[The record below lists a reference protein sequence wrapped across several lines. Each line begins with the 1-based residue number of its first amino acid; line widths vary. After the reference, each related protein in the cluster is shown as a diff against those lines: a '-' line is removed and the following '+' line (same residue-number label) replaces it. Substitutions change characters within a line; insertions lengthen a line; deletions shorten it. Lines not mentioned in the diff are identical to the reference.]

1 MKPKQNETMKTF
13 TATIEAPSHAMAKQI
28 ASAWSHK
35 TMRGH
40 DISSARPDGST
51 SVTLYNVSE
60 SEKGW
65 IDSLIDGMNSKMS
78 G

>member
-1 MKPKQNETMKTF
+1 MKPKQNDTMKTF
-13 TATIEAPSHAMAKQI
+13 TATIEAPSHAMAKQL

-40 DISSARPDGST
+40 DISSARLDGST
-51 SVTLYNVSE
+51 SVTFYNVSE
-60 SEKGW
+60 SEKAW
-65 IDSLIDGMNSKMS
+65 LDSLIADLNSKMI

>member
-1 MKPKQNETMKTF
+1 MNTF
-13 TATIEAPSHAMAKQI
+13 TATIEVPSRAMAKHI

-40 DISSARPDGST
+40 DISAVRPDGST
-51 SVTLYNVSE
+51 SVTFYNVSE
-60 SEKGW
+60 SEKAW
-65 IDSLIDGMNSKMS
+65 LDSLIADLNSKMI